1 VGLMRGSTIVTVLF
15 REETQGKLKD
25 VCHVSCRVS
34 CREDR
39 ARVLQTNKQS
49 SAVEHPLNACKP
61 VTGSGK
67 GKPAVYCKK
76 SKWQEA
82 ATQAD

>member
-1 VGLMRGSTIVTVLF
+1 MCGIGKRKHNRYGSLWGGNI
-15 REETQGKLKD
+15 RKIKG
-25 VCHVSCRVS
+25 CMSCVV

-39 ARVLQTNKQS
+39 ARVLETNKQS
-49 SAVEHPLNACKP
+49 NAVERPLHARKP
-61 VTGSGK
+61 VTRSGK